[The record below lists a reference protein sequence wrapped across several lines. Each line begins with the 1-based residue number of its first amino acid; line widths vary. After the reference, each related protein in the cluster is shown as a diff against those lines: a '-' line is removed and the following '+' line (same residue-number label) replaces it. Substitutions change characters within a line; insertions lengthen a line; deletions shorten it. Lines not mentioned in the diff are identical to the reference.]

1 MTRTLY
7 YTQRSPY
14 ARKVRIFLAE
24 KNLPC
29 QLQETDIA
37 NKSPEF
43 IKLSPIGK
51 VPVLVDED
59 GTTIWDSTQIIEYL
73 DETYP
78 QPSFYP
84 SDRAS
89 RLRCRQL
96 EELADTLAD
105 NAVNLWYQKR
115 KGDKA
120 DAGDA
125 AKYAAAID
133 RILPYLNEQLASS
146 TYLLGSTLTAADI
159 AAISALGYYNL
170 RHGEEWQQQYP
181 HLAEWFKN
189 LHRLESLQS
198 TVPQP

>member
-29 QLQETDIA
+29 ELKDTDIL

-59 GTTIWDSTQIIEYL
+59 GTPIWDSTQIIEYL

-78 QPSFYP
+78 EPSFYP
-84 SDRAS
+84 SDRAG
-89 RLRCRQL
+89 RLHCRQL

-125 AKYAAAID
+125 AKYQAAID
-133 RILPYLNEQLASS
+133 RLLPYLNEQLVSS

-159 AAISALGYYNL
+159 AAVSAVGYYNL
-170 RHGEEWQQQYP
+170 RLGEDWQQQYP

-189 LHRLESLQS
+189 LHRRESVES

>member
-14 ARKVRIFLAE
+14 ARKVRILLAE

-29 QLQETDIA
+29 ELQETDII

-59 GTTIWDSTQIIEYL
+59 GTTIWDSTHIIEYL
-73 DETYP
+73 DDTYP

-115 KGDKA
+115 KGDSA

-125 AKYAAAID
+125 AKYAASID
-133 RILPYLNEQLASS
+133 RLFPYLNEQLASS

-159 AAISALGYYNL
+159 AAVSALGYYNL

-189 LHRLESLQS
+189 LHRLESVQS

>member
-7 YTQRSPY
+7 HTERSPY

-29 QLQETDIA
+29 QLQETDLV

-51 VPVLVDED
+51 VPVFVDED
-59 GTTIWDSTQIIEYL
+59 GTTLWDSTQIIEYL
-73 DETYP
+73 EETYP

-115 KGDKA
+115 KGEKA

-133 RILPYLNEQLASS
+133 RLLPYLNEQLAYS
-146 TYLLGSTLTAADI
+146 TYLLGSNLTAADI
-159 AAISALGYYNL
+159 AAVSALGYYNL

-189 LHRLESLQS
+189 LHRLESVQS

>member
-1 MTRTLY
+1 MLAYLTVLY
-7 YTQRSPY
+7 DPDTPQLVGIEEPENHLHPRLLPQ
-14 ARKVRIFLAE
+14 LAE
-24 KNLPC
+24 ECRSASANA
-29 QLQETDIA
+29 QLMVTTH
-37 NKSPEF
+37 SPF
-43 IKLSPIGK
+43 FVNG
-51 VPVLVDED
+51 
-59 GTTIWDSTQIIEYL
+59 L

-78 QPSFYP
+78 EPSFYP

-105 NAVNLWYQKR
+105 NAINLWYQKR

-120 DAGDA
+120 DASDA
-125 AKYAAAID
+125 AKYQAAID
-133 RILPYLNEQLASS
+133 RLLPYLNEQLVSS

-159 AAISALGYYNL
+159 AAVSAVGYYNL
-170 RHGEEWQQQYP
+170 RLGEDWQQQYP

-189 LHRLESLQS
+189 LHRRESVQS